1 MSSVSKRDATNQL
14 AKMNFNIQM
23 EKAKRHDLETEI
35 AEQELREA
43 NFRKHELEL
52 QKRRSNLDEATAVNN

>member
-1 MSSVSKRDATNQL
+1 
-14 AKMNFNIQM
+14 M

-52 QKRRSNLDEATAVNN
+52 QKRRSNLDEATAVNNQIQESIKNKVHMER